1 MAQSSSKQR
10 AEAEVLD
17 LKGKLRQLNK
27 AVASKGATIAENAPL
42 VATIKAVEGLKA
54 GSEEG
59 VLTVPS
65 SSYFAGWRSNN
76 LPTLKLGD
84 NIGESLDRFLAG
96 NDLLSTL
103 PEIKG
108 LENVADMD
116 SFCAYCSSL
125 YSANLPALPKLN
137 NFGSGFKDCSSLQSV
152 VIGETPHLRYAGNL
166 FSGCSALDTVTLDF
180 SGGELSDLG
189 EIFSGCGNLRTV
201 AGTIDLT
208 SIDYTQNRPFEG
220 CHALEEVRIK
230 GLNADLSLQDSEK
243 LSVESVKYLVENLQQ
258 ATGKSITL
266 HQAWQTAHP
275 NEAVEY
281 SQKAAAKGFTL
292 NFI

>member
-10 AEAEVLD
+10 AEAEVID

-27 AVASKGATIAENAPL
+27 VVAGKGATIAENAPL
-42 VATIKAVEGLKA
+42 VATIKAVEGLKV
-54 GSEEG
+54 GGEEG
-59 VLTVPS
+59 VLTVPYGG
-65 SSYFAGWRSNN
+65 YFSGWRSSN
-76 LPTLKLGD
+76 LPTLKIGD
-84 NIGESLDRFLAG
+84 NFGESLDRFLAG
-96 NDLLSTL
+96 NDLLVTL

-108 LENVADMD
+108 LENVTDMD
-116 SFCAYCSSL
+116 NFCAYCSSL
-125 YSANLPALPKLN
+125 YSANLPALPKMA

-152 VIGETPHLRYAGNL
+152 VIGETPHLRWANAL
-166 FSGCSALDTVTLDF
+166 FSGCSALETVTLDF

-208 SIDYTQNRPFEG
+208 SIDSTLDRPFEG

-230 GLNADLSLQDSEK
+230 GLNVDLSLQDSEK

-258 ATGKSITL
+258 VTGKSITL
-266 HQAWQTAHP
+266 ARAWQTAHP

-281 SQKAAAKGFTL
+281 SQQASAKGFTL
-292 NFI
+292 DFI

>member
-10 AEAEVLD
+10 AEAEVID

-27 AVASKGATIAENAPL
+27 VVAGKGATIAENAPL
-42 VATIKAVEGLKA
+42 VATIKAVEGLKV
-54 GSEEG
+54 GGEEG
-59 VLTVPS
+59 VLTVPYGG
-65 SSYFAGWRSNN
+65 YFSGWRSSN
-76 LPTLKLGD
+76 LPTLKIGD
-84 NIGESLDRFLAG
+84 NFGESLDRFLAG
-96 NDLLSTL
+96 NDLLVTL

-108 LENVADMD
+108 LENVTDMD
-116 SFCAYCSSL
+116 NFCAYCSSL
-125 YSANLPALPKLN
+125 YSANLPALPKMA

-152 VIGETPHLRYAGNL
+152 VIGETPHLRWANAL
-166 FSGCSALDTVTLDF
+166 FSGCSALETVTLDF

-189 EIFSGCGNLRTV
+189 EIFSVCGNLRTV

-208 SIDYTQNRPFEG
+208 SIDSTLDRPFEG

-230 GLNADLSLQDSEK
+230 GLNVDLSLQDSEK

-258 ATGKSITL
+258 VTGKSITL
-266 HQAWQTAHP
+266 ARAWQTAHP

-281 SQKAAAKGFTL
+281 SQQASAKGFTL
-292 NFI
+292 DFI

>member
-1 MAQSSSKQR
+1 MAQSSKQR

-65 SSYFAGWRSNN
+65 SSYFTGWRSNN

-230 GLNADLSLQDSEK
+230 GLKTSINLSACKSLSIDS
-243 LSVESVKYLVENLQQ
+243 VRYLVDNAQTVAGESIYLSTKLLETYGEELVNIGVY
-258 ATGKSITL
+258 ASGKGWTL
-266 HQAWQTAHP
+266 TY
-275 NEAVEY
+275 E
-281 SQKAAAKGFTL
+281 
-292 NFI
+292 

>member
-1 MAQSSSKQR
+1 M
-10 AEAEVLD
+10 LD
-17 LKGKLRQLNK
+17 LKTKLRQLNK
-27 AVASKGATIAENAPL
+27 AVADKGATIDENAPL
-42 VATIKAVEGLKA
+42 VATIKAVEGLKV
-54 GSEEG
+54 GGEEG
-59 VLTVPS
+59 VLTVPYGG
-65 SSYFAGWRSNN
+65 YFSGWRSSN
-76 LPTLKLGD
+76 LPTLKIGD
-84 NIGESLDRFLAG
+84 NFGESLDRFLAG
-96 NDLLSTL
+96 NDLLVTL

-108 LENVADMD
+108 LENVTDMD
-116 SFCAYCSSL
+116 NFCAYCSSL
-125 YSANLPALPKLN
+125 YSANLPALPKLA

-152 VIGETPHLRYAGNL
+152 VIGETPHLRWANAL
-166 FSGCSALDTVTLDF
+166 FSGCSALETVTLDF

-208 SIDYTQNRPFEG
+208 SIDSTLDRSFEG
-220 CHALEEVRIK
+220 CHALEDVRIK
-230 GLNADLSLQDSEK
+230 GLNVDLSLQDSEK

-281 SQKAAAKGFTL
+281 SKKASAKGFTL

>member
-1 MAQSSSKQR
+1 MAQQSSKQR
-10 AEAEVLD
+10 VEAEVLD

-27 AVASKGATIAENAPL
+27 AVADKGATIEENAPL
-42 VATIKAVEGLKA
+42 VATIKAVEGLKV

-59 VLTVPS
+59 VLTVPDS
-65 SSYFAGWRSNN
+65 GYFTGWRSSN
-76 LPTLKLGD
+76 LPTLKIGD
-84 NIGESLDRFLAG
+84 NFGESLDRFLAG
-96 NDLLSTL
+96 NDLLVTL
-103 PEIKG
+103 PEITG
-108 LENVADMD
+108 LENVTGMD

-125 YSANLPALPKLN
+125 YSANLTALPKLLDFSN
-137 NFGSGFKDCSSLQSV
+137 GFKDCSSLESV
-152 VIGETPHLRYAGNL
+152 VIGETPLLRNADNL
-166 FSGCSALDTVTLDF
+166 FSGCSSLNTITLNF
-180 SGGELSDLG
+180 SGGELSYIG
-189 EIFSGCGNLRTV
+189 GIFSGCGNLRTV

-208 SIDYTQNRPFEG
+208 SIDSTLDRPFEG

-243 LSVESVKYLVENLQQ
+243 LSVESVKYLVEHLQQ

-281 SQKAAAKGFTL
+281 SQKASAKGFTL